1 MEQTAPAPGGHERQ
15 QSLTPL
21 YQKLPPSHYLL
32 AVEPDIEIA
41 ADTVDMRFG
50 SPVRPGVFGV
60 RMTEGNVN
68 AGNFFV
74 LQNVSDNVRAGD
86 VCADGKFTDA
96 VAVFVCAG
104 VSTKL
109 VAQILVLRMQRSDAI
124 VFDLNRERIR
134 SQIAKAFAQVITD
147 HAVHDKRA
155 VGIHRRSE
163 NFAAWQVAPFVRRND
178 PAGLKPSQLW

>member
-21 YQKLPPSHYLL
+21 YQKLPTSHYFL
-32 AVEPDIEIA
+32 AVEPNVAIG
-41 ADTVDMRFG
+41 ADAVDVCFG

-68 AGNFFV
+68 ARKFFV
-74 LQNVSDNVRAGD
+74 LQNVADNVRAGD

-104 VSTKL
+104 VSAKL
-109 VAQILVLRMQRSDAI
+109 VAQILVLRM
-124 VFDLNRERIR
+124 
-134 SQIAKAFAQVITD
+134 
-147 HAVHDKRA
+147 
-155 VGIHRRSE
+155 
-163 NFAAWQVAPFVRRND
+163 
-178 PAGLKPSQLW
+178 